1 MLLKFKHIL
10 HRVFHSNMATSES
23 DFAYPPQQVKSTTT
37 LVPPANTTIAEY
49 AHHLLEL
56 TIFQAARLRLSPSEY
71 HSHHQ
76 ILNVYHCKSGGS
88 VEHEWVGVQV
98 RDPTNPKK
106 PVYICFDR
114 GVKFGV
120 GPDPL
125 IKDDSKEVKAALGA
139 SPAPAGG
146 SYVAEAA
153 ATAVADDGV
162 TEDRLVGVAQVD
174 SELAQPKSVLYAH
187 QTGGSSISVSSFN
200 SISSSVNAF
209 IRAHDCARKLPGPPP
224 ENEVMLAMDVTSLKL
239 SLLQFTYIA
248 YSINMMDPMYSVL
261 YHQCYWFA
269 SILVTLLFESLDIL
283 IRKQVLADNKTEVAR
298 RALMRNDGDMEYV
311 EIGRAG
317 CFWKV
322 QVVKLREAVIRDATR
337 WSQETWNMA
346 VRKMKEDDE
355 RTTKKEADLATKKE
369 ADLAEVAKK
378 KEADLA
384 EVAEKKAAL
393 AKWEADL
400 MKREADLA
408 AAAKK

>member
-1 MLLKFKHIL
+1 MLSKFKHIL
-10 HRVFHSNMATSES
+10 HRVFHSNMSTSES
-23 DFAYPPQQVKSTTT
+23 DSAYPPGPQVETSV
-37 LVPPANTTIAEY
+37 LLPPANTTIAKY
-49 AHHLLEL
+49 AQQLLRLTLLE
-56 TIFQAARLRLSPSEY
+56 AAGLNLHPDAY
-71 HSHHQ
+71 HSQHQ
-76 ILNVYHCKSGGS
+76 VLKVYHCKSGGS

-98 RDPTNPKK
+98 RDPSQPKE
-106 PVYICFDR
+106 PVYLCFDR
-114 GVKFGV
+114 GVKPGA

-125 IKDDSKEVKAALGA
+125 IKDDRKEVKKALGA
-139 SPAPAGG
+139 SPAPAEG
-146 SYVAEAA
+146 SFAAEAV
-153 ATAVADDGV
+153 ATAVANAGV
-162 TEDRLVGVAQVD
+162 TEDRLVGAAQVD
-174 SELAQPKSVLYAH
+174 SELAQAKPVLYAH

-200 SISSSVNAF
+200 SISSSVTAF

-269 SILVTLLFESLDIL
+269 SILVTLLFESLDIE
-283 IRKQVLADNKTEVAR
+283 IQKRVLEDNKTEAAR

-317 CFWKV
+317 RFWKI
-322 QVVKLREAVIRDATR
+322 QVVKLRKAVIRDATR

-346 VRKMKEDDE
+346 VRKMKEDYE
-355 RTTKKEADLATKKE
+355 RTTKKEADLAAKKE
-369 ADLAEVAKK
+369 ADLAEVAAK

-384 EVAEKKAAL
+384 KMEADFAKRKAAL

-400 MKREADLA
+400 A
-408 AAAKK
+408 AAAQK